1 MTISP
6 PLCVLAFDH
15 RATFRN
21 LVRDF
26 RSGPDA
32 DEAIAECKRIIYEGY
47 LGAIGGGLPVEH
59 TAVIIDE
66 ESGSRLAVDAAE
78 RGFALGMPVEKT
90 SQEIFAFEYGNTW
103 RQHAAAF
110 PATFHKGLVRWNPHQ
125 ADTNDRQVDRL
136 AELTSWLAA
145 QGRGFLLELLV
156 PPAEDQVAK
165 CPGGWAEWDE
175 QIRPGLTVTAM
186 EQLHA
191 GGVAPDIWKIE
202 GVSDR
207 TACKAIGAAAGSHP
221 DRPDAFCIVLGRG
234 ADEPQ
239 IKRWLLATAGVP
251 GYGGFA
257 LGRNLF
263 DGPLKSWLRG
273 EIAADVAAAEISSAY
288 VQFARWYLA
297 NCTSAESERRTP
309 STLGNK

>member
-1 MTISP
+1 MTILP
-6 PLCVLAFDH
+6 PLCILAFDH
-15 RATFRN
+15 RATFRD

-26 RSGPDA
+26 HSGRDA
-32 DEAIAECKRIIYEGY
+32 DQAIAHCKRIIYEGY
-47 LGAIGGGLPVEH
+47 LEAVDGGLPVER
-59 TAVIIDE
+59 TALIIDE
-66 ESGSRLAVDAAE
+66 EGGSRLATDAAE

-90 SQEIFAFEYGNTW
+90 SQEIFAFEYDDAW
-103 RQHAAAF
+103 REHAAAF

-125 ADTNDRQVDRL
+125 AATNDQQIARL
-136 AELTSWLAA
+136 AELTGWLSE

-156 PPAEDQVAK
+156 PPTDEQVAR

-175 QIRPGLTVTAM
+175 QVRPGLTVAAM
-186 EQLHA
+186 QQLHS
-191 GGVAPDIWKIE
+191 GGVTPDIWKIE

-207 TACKAIGAAAGSHP
+207 TACKAIGDAASSHP

-239 IKRWLLATAGVP
+239 IKQWLQATAGVP

-273 EIAADVAAAEISSAY
+273 EIEADSAAVQIGTAY
-288 VQFARWYLA
+288 VEFARWYLA
-297 NCTSAESERRTP
+297 NCASAGPDRQTP
-309 STLGNK
+309 STLEHK